1 MRTVGVPVALVACP
15 REVFPHSGRI
25 HPMKKI
31 IISLFA
37 ASTLLVGAP
46 LPAIAGAD
54 IAAACDGDVPDAWKR
69 PGGFCDQNDY
79 NNSIST
85 PSDPGCVPVV
95 LIGMNARDN
104 DIRTLVADR
113 PDTCCTTP
121 VKFKFVPHAGAVI
134 VAVSDPCRYD

>member
-15 REVFPHSGRI
+15 REVFPHSRT
-25 HPMKKI
+25 HP
-31 IISLFA
+31 SHEEDFLFA

-79 NNSIST
+79 NDSIST
-85 PSDPGCVPVV
+85 PSDPGCVP
-95 LIGMNARDN
+95 
-104 DIRTLVADR
+104 
-113 PDTCCTTP
+113 
-121 VKFKFVPHAGAVI
+121 
-134 VAVSDPCRYD
+134 CRSA